1 VATWT
6 FADGSE
12 LETGGL
18 VRGKGEAA
26 RLLRMDLFENGPPVV
41 QVGPIPMKP
50 IPLDVR
56 SNYMLDLLARDVA
69 ACSHQKVRSDYEPS
83 DEDVPE
89 AVRVVQ
95 EQADRG
101 ILGSVF

>member
-1 VATWT
+1 MATWT

-18 VRGKGEAA
+18 VRGQGEAA
-26 RLLRMDLFENGPPVV
+26 RLLRMDLFENGPPRV
-41 QVGPIPMKP
+41 QVGPRPMKP

-69 ACSHQKVRSDYEPS
+69 ASCRQKVRSDYEPT
-83 DEDVPE
+83 DADMPA
-89 AVRVVQ
+89 AVRAVFD
-95 EQADRG
+95 QAERG